1 MTRLRLQGPNY
12 WGMRDGDLL
21 GDTDPLVVAEDPHV
35 GEAFI
40 AVRDRAIAL
49 AEADVVESCGH
60 DGVIAD
66 RVGDEKVSC

>member
-1 MTRLRLQGPNY
+1 
-12 WGMRDGDLL
+12 MREGDLL
-21 GDTDPLVVAEDPHV
+21 GDADPLVVAEDPHI

-60 DGVIAD
+60 DGSLLT
-66 RVGDEKVSC
+66 RGRREVSC